1 MYMYINLINILNF
14 KAIDYIIETFADAN
28 RKHSLFEGHFL
39 LVPVLVSPRSRI
51 VTVPISIP
59 GGGSAPDHF
68 GFHTASCQ
76 VFVVSSTAALH
87 RRGGIA

>member
-14 KAIDYIIETFADAN
+14 KTIGRTFADAN

-59 GGGSAPDHF
+59 SGGSAPDHF